1 MNVDGQTYFLS
12 GFWELLLVF
21 LLSSW
26 HIYVSAN
33 WQTLSLF
40 RLPPPRSCF
49 LVTTALCSY
58 PLQFLKFK
66 FKSCLIQNLITLLIL
81 IQKLFNSLIVMDS
94 CIVHCV
100 NETGSGTF
108 SAPNFFSD
116 RFQDFFRDQISF
128 DPGSKTFS
136 VNKLPKYIF
145 KWYVFPNPGL
155 R

>member
-1 MNVDGQTYFLS
+1 MLDMSAMKPNKNRNCCLPNREWGVNVKFHLGVPGYLSHVDGQTYFLS

-58 PLQFLKFK
+58 PLQFLE
-66 FKSCLIQNLITLLIL
+66 FKSCLI
-81 IQKLFNSLIVMDS
+81 
-94 CIVHCV
+94 
-100 NETGSGTF
+100 
-108 SAPNFFSD
+108 
-116 RFQDFFRDQISF
+116 
-128 DPGSKTFS
+128 
-136 VNKLPKYIF
+136 
-145 KWYVFPNPGL
+145 
-155 R
+155 